1 MFAVLSS
8 ASIMTKFCDNS
19 IPSLECIT
27 REYIG
32 IYYEVFCDDTKH
44 RAVLGC
50 CDQQTQP
57 VNANWVLDR
66 GVTALACNKCS
77 LHLMHIW
84 HCCLHREKWWLGVI
98 CQQTFLHVIC
108 LRHKVRHRRP
118 GIMSPCMYCKTD
130 KFSASLM
137 MSEVVDD
144 AKQRDTAATS

>member
-19 IPSLECIT
+19 IPSLKCVT
-27 REYIG
+27 RE
-32 IYYEVFCDDTKH
+32 FCDDTKH
-44 RAVLGC
+44 WGVLGC
-50 CDQQTQP
+50 CDQQTQL
-57 VNANWVLDR
+57 VNANCVLDR

-84 HCCLHREKWWLGVI
+84 HRCLQREKWWLGVI
-98 CQQTFLHVIC
+98 CQQTLHVIC

-118 GIMSPCMYCKTD
+118 GIMSPCMYCKAV
-130 KFSASLM
+130 KFSASSM
-137 MSEVVDD
+137 MSKVVDD